1 MDRITPKG
9 SKFIAM
15 LLVGP
20 FRRGQNRGQNRGISG
35 LLSGPYLRGLRGRIR
50 GYWIYEVSDWGPNWV
65 ALGGRS
71 PGPLNKTFARA
82 CDRTSYCLNACI
94 WGPKMGQFW
103 GQIWGPKWGPYLEGS
118 RRG

>member
-35 LLSGPYLRGLRGRIR
+35 LLSGPYLRGLNDCIR
-50 GYWIYEVSDWGPNWV
+50 RYCIHGVSDGGPNWV
-65 ALGGRS
+65 ALGVGVQV
-71 PGPLNKTFARA
+71 PLIKPSRARVIGLPI
-82 CDRTSYCLNACI
+82 T
-94 WGPKMGQFW
+94 
-103 GQIWGPKWGPYLEGS
+103 
-118 RRG
+118 